1 MFKMDRIIDLGLY
14 NQDFLIHEDK
24 ELMMRFKKKYKISN
38 VKLPLYRYRK
48 HSSNI
53 TNNET
58 KSKKYFEKLDK

>member
-1 MFKMDRIIDLGLY
+1 MFKIDRIIDLGLY

-24 ELMMRFKKKYKISN
+24 ELMARFQSKYKISN
-38 VKLPLYRYRK
+38 IKLPLYRYRK

-58 KSKKYFEKLDK
+58 KSKKYFEKLDT